1 MAGIFTAAAH
11 IPYLKI
17 ERKTIGGAW
26 ERGAHKGCRSV
37 AGSDEDS
44 LTMAAEAAGAAL
56 EAGGREN
63 VLALYFAS
71 TTAPYKEKATA
82 AILATV
88 LDLGGNME
96 TLDLGN
102 SLRCGL
108 GALKLAL
115 DTVAEDGK
123 VLVASG
129 EKRIGYP
136 RSDQEQLF
144 GDAGAAVLVGGGDAP
159 VAYLGGYA
167 VTDEITDVWR
177 TQEDTYVQ
185 SWEGRFVT
193 GEGYLRVTAQAVK
206 GLMSQMGLKPE
217 DVNKA
222 IIPAPDS
229 RSGMGILKKTGLSQA
244 GEAVDSLLEQVGFC
258 GSAHPL
264 VMLAAVLEQAQP
276 GEKILV
282 AAYGD
287 GAQALLFEVKGQ
299 PVLPAVSVPRQ
310 LENRGELKSYARFLS
325 FNGLVEPQP
334 GEPFRLVP
342 SATVTWRERESLLSC
357 RGSKCQV
364 CGTAAF
370 PIQRICDNCR
380 SVDQFDTVRLSGMAG
395 EVFTFSRDNLAGRPD
410 DPVIVQTVAQMENGT
425 RFYGLMTDADPNQV
439 ELGTPVKLTL
449 RRMHDLGGF
458 HNYFW
463 KCRPVR

>member
-129 EKRIGYP
+129 K
-136 RSDQEQLF
+136 S
-144 GDAGAAVLVGGGDAP
+144 ASA
-159 VAYLGGYA
+159 
-167 VTDEITDVWR
+167 
-177 TQEDTYVQ
+177 
-185 SWEGRFVT
+185 
-193 GEGYLRVTAQAVK
+193 
-206 GLMSQMGLKPE
+206 
-217 DVNKA
+217 
-222 IIPAPDS
+222 IPAPT
-229 RSGMGILKKTGLSQA
+229 RSS
-244 GEAVDSLLEQVGFC
+244 SLATPERRC
-258 GSAHPL
+258 WW
-264 VMLAAVLEQAQP
+264 AAVTRRWP
-276 GEKILV
+276 IW
-282 AAYGD
+282 AA
-287 GAQALLFEVKGQ
+287 
-299 PVLPAVSVPRQ
+299 
-310 LENRGELKSYARFLS
+310 
-325 FNGLVEPQP
+325 
-334 GEPFRLVP
+334 
-342 SATVTWRERESLLSC
+342 
-357 RGSKCQV
+357 
-364 CGTAAF
+364 
-370 PIQRICDNCR
+370 
-380 SVDQFDTVRLSGMAG
+380 
-395 EVFTFSRDNLAGRPD
+395 
-410 DPVIVQTVAQMENGT
+410 T
-425 RFYGLMTDADPNQV
+425 R
-439 ELGTPVKLTL
+439 
-449 RRMHDLGGF
+449 
-458 HNYFW
+458 
-463 KCRPVR
+463 